1 MRSDEV
7 RRRISPGGRG
17 GELENTFSEI
27 IEELRNADSTLQST
41 GIMEYWRIVDG
52 SCDFTNS
59 VRFRSAA

>member
-17 GELENTFSEI
+17 GELEHTFSEI

-41 GIMEYWRIVDG
+41 GIME
-52 SCDFTNS
+52 
-59 VRFRSAA
+59 